1 VATRGRPRR
10 GRYCLPMA
18 MTADRPKIDD
28 TGSHGTPDRSVSGVP
43 VAADMPDN
51 RVGKLRGA
59 GVQVDSRRL
68 ARVGIGI
75 VLVTLAALTVGF
87 TVAGVHK
94 NQQTDELHTQG
105 VPVTVTVT
113 GCLGLLGGSG
123 SNAAGYSCHGTY
135 ILHGHHYSEPL
146 PGSAFH
152 RPGST
157 IASVA
162 VPSDPALVSPVSIA
176 DAQHSSPSVFI
187 LPAVFGGLLVL
198 SIAILFIRARRQ
210 VTRPSTPAAAD
221 DRI

>member
-1 VATRGRPRR
+1 
-10 GRYCLPMA
+10 MA
-18 MTADRPKIDD
+18 MTAERPEIDD
-28 TGSHGTPDRSVSGVP
+28 PGDLGTADRTVSGAP
-43 VAADMPDN
+43 VAADLSDD
-51 RVGKLRGA
+51 RIGKLRGA

-68 ARVGIGI
+68 ASLGIAV
-75 VLVTLAALTVGF
+75 VLVALAALTVGF

-94 NQQTDELHTQG
+94 NQQTDELHAQG

-135 ILHGHHYSEPL
+135 TLHGHHYSEPL

-152 RPGST
+152 RPDST

-162 VPSDPALVSPVSIA
+162 VPGDPALVAPASIV
-176 DAQHSSPSVFI
+176 DAQHSSASVFI
-187 LPAVFGGLLVL
+187 LPAVFGGLLL
-198 SIAILFIRARRQ
+198 LLIAILVVRSRRQ
-210 VTRPSTPAAAD
+210 ITPLSTPATD

>member
-1 VATRGRPRR
+1 
-10 GRYCLPMA
+10 
-18 MTADRPKIDD
+18 MTAERPKIDD
-28 TGSHGTPDRSVSGVP
+28 PGNLGTADRTVSGAP
-43 VAADMPDN
+43 VAADLSND

-68 ARVGIGI
+68 ARLGIAI
-75 VLVTLAALTVGF
+75 VLVTLGALTVGF

-94 NQQTDELHTQG
+94 NQQTDELHAQG

-135 ILHGHHYSEPL
+135 TLHGHHYSEPL

-152 RPGST
+152 GPGST

-162 VPSDPALVSPVSIA
+162 VPGDPALVSPASIV
-176 DAQHSSPSVFI
+176 DAQHSSASVFI
-187 LPAVFGGLLVL
+187 LPAVFGGVLVL
-198 SIAILFIRARRQ
+198 LIATLVVRSRRKI
-210 VTRPSTPAAAD
+210 TRPSKPVAAD